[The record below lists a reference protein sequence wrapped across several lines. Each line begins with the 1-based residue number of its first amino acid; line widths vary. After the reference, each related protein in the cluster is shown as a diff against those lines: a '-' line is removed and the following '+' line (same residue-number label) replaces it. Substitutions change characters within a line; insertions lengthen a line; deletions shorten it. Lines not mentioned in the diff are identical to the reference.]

1 MQINQR
7 RFKGHFVSHLSN
19 VVDELNG
26 KFNSRTA
33 YSYYMYVVHVI
44 FRQTH

>member
-19 VVDELNG
+19 VVDEME
-26 KFNSRTA
+26 NSIRALHIYNICTL
-33 YSYYMYVVHVI
+33 YM
-44 FRQTH
+44 

>member
-19 VVDELNG
+19 VH
-26 KFNSRTA
+26 
-33 YSYYMYVVHVI
+33 VVHVDEMENSI
-44 FRQTH
+44 RALHIYIICTLYM

>member
-19 VVDELNG
+19 VVDEME
-26 KFNSRTA
+26 NSIRA
-33 YSYYMYVVHVI
+33 LHIYIIYVVHVI
-44 FRQTH
+44 FRQTL